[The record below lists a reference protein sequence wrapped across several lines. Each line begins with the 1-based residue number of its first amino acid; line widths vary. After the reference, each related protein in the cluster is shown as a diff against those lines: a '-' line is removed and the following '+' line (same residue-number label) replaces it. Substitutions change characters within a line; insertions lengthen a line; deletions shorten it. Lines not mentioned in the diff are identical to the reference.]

1 MNNHTSEKL
10 RLDDLYSYD
19 LDNGYPKNQLKSIIK
34 LASNICDAPISLIDI
49 IDEFNQRTIATHGEW
64 EEKVIPRDKS
74 ICDKAVVDGEMLII
88 NDVENN
94 EEISSRLSTE
104 DKKKIKFYAG
114 APLKSPEGYNLG
126 ALCIIDSE
134 PRELTEFQKESLQ
147 ILADEVMARLNLQK
161 QKSKL
166 EKYSVFL
173 NNSADILCIID
184 SKTNLILDINEDCH
198 KELGFTYDELIGN
211 EFTDFVDSEFDIP
224 KALSSWFDKNR
235 SNKER
240 LSLPIKLK
248 NKDDEEKWYRC
259 NFTAEKGH
267 WYLTA
272 RNITD
277 QKNAEDRVKELRSKF
292 EKVVNATTDLI
303 YELDWKTSVLTW
315 GGDLT
320 ASLGYPESD
329 RQVDFE
335 WWQEKIHPDDVEEV
349 MSEIADVVDSDK
361 TKWSKTYRL
370 RAFDGSYKYV
380 LNNSHID
387 RNSSGDPTHI
397 VGALADITKL
407 KKAELQQKNLLSRL
421 QHANHLAEL
430 GFWEMDLANDT
441 VVFDDE
447 IYSILDIKRKPK
459 NPTVDLILN
468 RLDEDAKIK
477 FLEFIQNLKHGQ
489 GTFEQEH
496 KIYTGNS
503 VEKYLV
509 HRGELIDEDGVPNK
523 ILITTQDITD
533 RKRKELRI
541 TESLH
546 EKEVL
551 LSEVHH
557 RVKNNLAIVS
567 GLLELNSLEFEDGS
581 TLDFIRSSQLRI
593 QSMAKIHE
601 QLYQSD
607 SFTHVSFK
615 DYIHELVETIQS
627 TMRTNETEPEIKTDI
642 EDVQLNLNYAIPCGL
657 VLNELITN
665 SWKHAFPNQKA
676 GTIQISLSS
685 EGENIHLTVEDD
697 GVGLPP
703 GFEYKNATSLGMTLI
718 KILSQQIEAEL
729 SIGNNRNGFSCTLTF
744 LQEKKRKGSSSS
756 FV

>member
-1 MNNHTSEKL
+1 MNNPSEKL
-10 RLDDLYSYD
+10 RLADLDSYD
-19 LDNGYPKNQLKSIIK
+19 LDNGYPKDQLKSIIK

-126 ALCIIDSE
+126 ALCIIDNK
-134 PRELTEFQKESLQ
+134 PRHLTKFQKESLQ
-147 ILADEVMARLNLQK
+147 VLADEVMARLHLQK

-198 KELGFTYDELIGN
+198 KELGFTKGELIGSK
-211 EFTDFVDSEFDIP
+211 FTDFVDSEFNIQ
-224 KALSSWFDKNR
+224 KALTSWFDKDRNK
-235 SNKER
+235 KER
-240 LSLPIKLK
+240 LSIQEKLK
-248 NKDDEEKWYRC
+248 HKDGEEKWYRC
-259 NFTAEKGH
+259 NFTIENNH

-277 QKNAEDRVKELRSKF
+277 QKHAEDRVRELRSKF

-303 YELDWKTSVLTW
+303 YELDWKTTILTW

-329 RQVDFE
+329 RQVHFD
-335 WWQEKIHPDDVEEV
+335 WWREKVHPDDVEEV
-349 MSEIADVVDSDK
+349 MNEIADVVESDK

-387 RNSSGDPTHI
+387 RDSGGNPTFI
-397 VGALADITKL
+397 LGAIADITGL

-430 GFWEMDLANDT
+430 GFWELDLGEDT
-441 VVFDDE
+441 AVLDDE
-447 IYSILDIKRKPK
+447 MYNILDIKKKPEK
-459 NPTVDLILN
+459 PTVDLILN
-468 RLDEDAKIK
+468 HLDEDAKIK

-496 KIYTGNS
+496 KIYTSNS

-509 HRGELIDEDGVPNK
+509 HRGELINEDGVPNK

-541 TESLH
+541 SESLQ
-546 EKEVL
+546 EKEIL

-567 GLLELNSLEFEDGS
+567 GLLEMNSLKIEDGS

-615 DYIHELVETIQS
+615 DYIHELIETIQN
-627 TMRTNETEPEIKTDI
+627 TMRTNGSEPEIKTDI

-665 SWKHAFPNQKA
+665 SWKHAFPNHKV
-676 GTIQISLSS
+676 GTIQIFLSS
-685 EGENIHLTVEDD
+685 EGENIHLSVKDD
-697 GVGLPP
+697 GVGLPD
-703 GFEYKNATSLGMTLI
+703 GFEYKNASSLGMTLI
-718 KILSQQIEAEL
+718 RILSQQIEAQL
-729 SIGNNRNGFSCTLTF
+729 SIGNTNNGFLCTLTF